1 MLPLDM
7 IPHVIDAALKNPTPW
22 RRTRGVPRGRMAS
35 VIMSLAVFSIGR
47 PVGATPD
54 PASVRL
60 RVGLV
65 VLPGVAS
72 PLVAG
77 VGASGLG
84 TCPCTIRILDGL
96 RGGRERGAWLQRI
109 GGLRDL
115 DTNGNGRVCVHGR
128 GGLWDLPTG

>member
-1 MLPLDM
+1 M
-7 IPHVIDAALKNPTPW
+7 IPHVVDPTLENPTPW
-22 RRTRGVPRGRMAS
+22 RGTRGVPRGRMAS
-35 VIMSLAVFSIGR
+35 IIMSLAVFGIGR
-47 PVGATPD
+47 SVGAALD

-65 VLPGVAS
+65 VLPGVAP

-77 VGASGLG
+77 VGAPGLR

-109 GGLRDL
+109 WGLGYL

-128 GGLWDLPTG
+128 GGLWDLPIGGEG